1 MTTFEVE
8 VCRISYGF
16 KTIIVESN
24 DIFDAQK
31 KALELA
37 PNYEFSEKSAEYE
50 ISEHDTMLRTK
61 TIIDNYK

>member
-1 MTTFEVE
+1 MKTFEVE

-24 DIFDAQK
+24 DVFDAQE

-37 PNYEFSEKSAEYE
+37 SNYEFSEKSAEYE
-50 ISEHDTMLRTK
+50 IANHYQVEK
-61 TIIDNYK
+61 V